1 MASMNATATR
11 QTADERRDALIQAA
25 MKEFA
30 VGGFAGTSAETIARR
45 VGVSQPYLFQLFGTK
60 KELFIAAVRACFGD
74 TRAAF
79 EAAARRARVDGADP
93 HAILMAVGET
103 YMDMLADRDRL
114 RLQLQAYAACDD
126 PEIRQ
131 VVREEFAALYR
142 VVARTSGGDPDAL
155 EAWFAHGMLLNV
167 AASMGEIGS
176 IRFPLRS
183 TLGGAALDEA

>member
-1 MASMNATATR
+1 MNATSTR
-11 QTADERRDALIQAA
+11 QTADERREALIQAA

-60 KELFIAAVRACFGD
+60 KELFIAAIRACFGD

-79 EAAARRARVDGADP
+79 EAAARRALAEGASP
-93 HAILMAVGET
+93 HAVLMAVGET
-103 YMDMLADRDRL
+103 YLDMLADRDRL

-126 PEIRQ
+126 PEIRA

-142 VVARTSGGDPDAL
+142 VVARASGGDHDAL

-176 IRFPLRS
+176 MRFPLRS
-183 TLGGAALDEA
+183 TLGGSALDED

>member
-1 MASMNATATR
+1 MSTAAGTR
-11 QTADERRDALIQAA
+11 QTADERRHALVQAA

-30 VGGFAGTSAETIARR
+30 VGGFAGTSAEAIARR

-60 KELFIAAVRACFGD
+60 KGLFIAAVRACFGD

-79 EAAARRARVDGADP
+79 EAAARRARADGADP

-103 YMDMLADRDRL
+103 YFDMLADRERL

-126 PEIRQ
+126 PEIRA

-142 VVARTSGGDPDAL
+142 VVARTSDGDDDAL
-155 EAWFAHGMLLNV
+155 EAWFAHGMLLNI
-167 AASMGEIGS
+167 AASMGEVRS
-176 IRFPLRS
+176 IRYPLRS
-183 TLGGAALDEA
+183 TLGGAADEQE